1 MSRLQGKT
9 AIVTGAASGFGKGIA
24 ERFAQEGCAVIVS
37 DIAADAGESVAA
49 AIRSAGGRAQF
60 VRADVSAS
68 ADVKA
73 MIDAA
78 LAHFGR
84 LDVIVNNAG
93 TTHRNQPML
102 DVDEATFD
110 RVYAVNVKS
119 IYLTAMHAVPVFRR
133 QGGGS
138 FINIA
143 STAGVRPR
151 PGLTWYNGSKGAVII
166 TSKSMAAELGPD
178 RIRVNCINPVIG
190 ETGLLEQFMGMPTR
204 QRIARSSSPPSRS
217 AAFPPRPTSPPP
229 ACSTPA
235 TTPPSSPAPA
245 SKSTAAAASDRTALQ
260 HAPQPARPRLLDR
273 ARRTRAR
280 ASRRAAAG
288 GCGSGGG
295 VGPAAVGREQR
306 RGGAADGAG
315 AAYGG
320 ADVGCGDRGV
330 AAVDAWRERRL
341 SMGCAT

>member
-37 DIAADAGESVAA
+37 DIAAAAGESVAA
-49 AIRSAGGRAQF
+49 GIRSAGGRAQF
-60 VRADVSAS
+60 VRADVSVS

-119 IYLTAMHAVPVFRR
+119 IYLTALHAVPVFRR

-178 RIRVNCINPVIG
+178 KIRVNCINPVIG
-190 ETGLLEQFMGMPTR
+190 ETGLLEQFMGMPDTPENR
-204 QRIARSSSPPSRS
+204 KKFLATIPLGR
-217 AAFPPRPTSPPP
+217 F
-229 ACSTPA
+229 STPA
-235 TTPPSSPAPA
+235 DI
-245 SKSTAAAASDRTALQ
+245 AAACVFYASD
-260 HAPQPARPRLLDR
+260 D
-273 ARRTRAR
+273 
-280 ASRRAAAG
+280 AAFVTGTCLEVDG
-288 GCGSGGG
+288 GRC
-295 VGPAAVGREQR
+295 V
-306 RGGAADGAG
+306 
-315 AAYGG
+315 
-320 ADVGCGDRGV
+320 
-330 AAVDAWRERRL
+330 
-341 SMGCAT
+341 